1 MRPDDLERFVSAQN
15 ADGTYAFCDFNNDHA
30 ADVAADSG
38 PAVFSSV
45 NGVAGPFLAY
55 TFATVHPASVLRAP
69 DEVSRHQAKQAFF
82 ADIALVG
89 QYYREID
96 QS

>member
-1 MRPDDLERFVSAQN
+1 MLHTDIA
-15 ADGTYAFCDFNNDHA
+15 T
-30 ADVAADSG
+30 
-38 PAVFSSV
+38 
-45 NGVAGPFLAY
+45 Y